1 MELYTVYY
9 AKKEKLTIK
18 REITIDGIVENFSYW
33 RESVLAR
40 GGFYLMMMYILF
52 VIFLCLI
59 GVVTIFWIISKGVDC
74 VFKGCETNDE
84 DTVEQNES
92 IEATPN
98 NEE

>member
-1 MELYTVYY
+1 MEL
-9 AKKEKLTIK
+9 LRI
-18 REITIDGIVENFSYW
+18 
-33 RESVLAR
+33 LAAEGNPFWPE

-59 GVVTIFWIISKGVDC
+59 GVVAIFWMISKGVDC

-84 DTVEQNES
+84 ETVNQNES

>member
-1 MELYTVYY
+1 MEL
-9 AKKEKLTIK
+9 LRI
-18 REITIDGIVENFSYW
+18 
-33 RESVLAR
+33 LAAEGNPFWPE

-59 GVVTIFWIISKGVDC
+59 GVVAIFLMISKGVDC